1 MRTAGKMRRR
11 LTSNGI
17 TSTHRMYC
25 QSQFGVIHDH
35 PPNALILG
43 AHTCGRATA
52 CKWLLL
58 ARSEIELPSASALEA
73 SLTPLSEATGGAFGG
88 LDAGSLADADLD
100 GQRAIQLCMKQ
111 QGFEYV
117 ATVPIDDLPLE
128 QVVFYGSL
136 PETAAIAE
144 EGGFGLAAQFDR
156 AVSAMTVEEIIA
168 ADPNTVITGT
178 LSEAE
183 LEAYELALW
192 GDEPPTEGQPFVPD
206 VGCVGEGFL
215 QTQRMFQFSEDFAAP
230 LEELRL
236 AVAADPVVVSALRS
250 WTMCMAEAGFLFED
264 PISMVTDLER
274 EFGDLRDRHLASQTG
289 SGPSLGD
296 LRVKE
301 RTVAVAHN
309 SCAAPYEASVGE
321 IRAEYERDFVQVHE
335 EALTKFVNSA

>member
-1 MRTAGKMRRR
+1 MITRRMR
-11 LTSNGI
+11 S
-17 TSTHRMYC
+17 
-25 QSQFGVIHDH
+25 FWV
-35 PPNALILG
+35 PIL
-43 AHTCGRATA
+43 AAA
-52 CKWLLL
+52 LLL
-58 ARSEIELPSASALEA
+58 ASGCSSPDPEIELPSASALEA

-183 LEAYELALW
+183 LAAYELALW
-192 GDEPPTEGQPFVPD
+192 GDEPPQKASRSFQMWAVSVKGFCKPN
-206 VGCVGEGFL
+206 GCSNSRKTL
-215 QTQRMFQFSEDFAAP
+215 
-230 LEELRL
+230 LR
-236 AVAADPVVVSALRS
+236 RS
-250 WTMCMAEAGFLFED
+250 KNCVWL
-264 PISMVTDLER
+264 L
-274 EFGDLRDRHLASQTG
+274 LL
-289 SGPSLGD
+289 
-296 LRVKE
+296 
-301 RTVAVAHN
+301 
-309 SCAAPYEASVGE
+309 
-321 IRAEYERDFVQVHE
+321 IR
-335 EALTKFVNSA
+335 S